1 MKHLITTLCAA
12 AALFSINAAE
22 YVRPEVL
29 IRPADQ
35 VCGENCTPLCGNILR
50 AQAWKIEDLNRLPS
64 EKAALRCYLDK
75 ENFYVEVFMQ
85 DRDII
90 SEAKDNKNP
99 KLPSIADGIQILLH
113 SEKRTNIWEI
123 NVTANDLSN
132 CFFMP
137 GSGNILAASSETF
150 EVKRE
155 VKLEGTLS
163 NSKDVDKS
171 WSVKVTIPLS
181 ILRRNGL
188 FFTNSENWTIMVY
201 RSNYGRYLADR
212 EQSTFPQT
220 LRNVY
225 ETTRFAR
232 LVFPEAK

>member
-1 MKHLITTLCAA
+1 MKHFFTALCAA

-22 YVRPEVL
+22 YVRPEVF

-35 VCGENCTPLCGNILR
+35 KCKKDCTPLCGNILR
-50 AQAWKIEDLNRLPS
+50 VQAWKIEDLNRLPS
-64 EKAALRCYLDK
+64 EKTALRCYLDK

-85 DRDII
+85 DSDII
-90 SEAKDNKNP
+90 SEAKNNKNP
-99 KLPSIADGIQILLH
+99 KLTSIADGIQILLH

-123 NVTANDLSN
+123 NVTANDMSN

-137 GSGNILAASSETF
+137 GSGNVLAASAEPF

-155 VKLEGTLS
+155 VTLQGTL
-163 NSKDVDKS
+163 NDSKDIDKS

-181 ILRRNGL
+181 ILRRKGL
-188 FFTNSENWTIMVY
+188 FFTGSENWTIMVY
-201 RSNYGRYLADR
+201 RSNFGRYLPEY
-212 EQSTFPQT
+212 EQSNFPQM

>member
-1 MKHLITTLCAA
+1 MKHFFTALCA

-22 YVRPEVL
+22 YVRPEVF

-35 VCGENCTPLCGNILR
+35 KCEKDCTPLCGNILR
-50 AQAWKIEDLNRLPS
+50 VQAWKIEDLNRLPS
-64 EKAALRCYLDK
+64 EKTALRCYLDK

-85 DRDII
+85 DSDII

-99 KLPSIADGIQILLH
+99 KLTSIADGIQILLH
-113 SEKRTNIWEI
+113 SEKRTTLWEI
-123 NVTANDLSN
+123 NVTANDMSN

-137 GSGNILAASSETF
+137 GSGNVLAASAEPF

-155 VKLEGTLS
+155 VTLQGTL
-163 NSKDVDKS
+163 NDSKDIDKS

-181 ILRRNGL
+181 ILRRKGL
-188 FFTNSENWTIMVY
+188 FFTGSENWTIMVY
-201 RSNYGRYLADR
+201 RSNFGRYLAEY
-212 EQSTFPQT
+212 EQSNFPQM